1 MPRTSPKHH
10 SMTGPESSA
19 TRPWK
24 VVIALSISSLMVLA
38 ALIALRGPDSIAAD
52 RTRSIGAWL
61 LTGPSFWHFLTPQAL
76 VEQLTFF
83 VAGVRGWQNAHVI
96 IAWLTAIAWFLSLPA
111 KNWRGLGPLLPA
123 LLAVLLSSPASGL
136 SGFGLAVLVLSLAR
150 AAALRRTTPLAF
162 LVYAFSTWLA
172 VWFSPAAIVVAAAA
186 WIEIAWS
193 RPIRFQAAAL
203 LIYTLATLLTPRGI
217 SAWNDAWI
225 FLFWSPQAPISGWA
239 VLPLLLV
246 LVALAFALR
255 GAWHQKNLGT
265 PLAAAFLLL
274 NSLGGQTNLL
284 WPATLWMIPAWP
296 IAKEQLRRTG
306 LNIRWFAEAA
316 ALLLATAL
324 VAGAALE
331 VSPRW
336 FALAMTDTIVR
347 PTLTRE
353 AIPEEGTVYVNTTG
367 APFARFSGAWSEDF
381 LLDPDPRTSR
391 EPSLWRALDRQ
402 HRYRAVWLAG
412 DPSGYAPLARHLGQ
426 SPDWRLEAV
435 DPTGVV
441 FVRAPRESIFAT
453 EPAQQ
458 MAQEKMWGG
467 ANRSTFL
474 AESAISTL
482 AANFLPEAGELSQSA
497 VRNSDRSAPASAT
510 RARVLASLGETDA
523 ALAESQRA
531 LQLDPTLL
539 LAWQVRTECLLQA
552 QLNDNA
558 YAASRE
564 AVRLAPG
571 DLGTL
576 WLAARAA
583 HQARAFQTEA
593 ELLENL
599 IALTEGRGGDAS
611 FYQLYLGQ
619 AYAKLGLTRPALRAL
634 DAAARAPGLTPE
646 QQREIDEE
654 ISTLRSHPA
663 AR

>member
-1 MPRTSPKHH
+1 
-10 SMTGPESSA
+10 MTGPESSA

-24 VVIALSISSLMVLA
+24 VVIALGISSLLVLA
-38 ALIALRGPDSIAAD
+38 ALIALRGPDTIAAD
-52 RTRSIGAWL
+52 RAQSIGAWL
-61 LTGPSFWHFLTPQAL
+61 LTGPVVWHYLAPQAI
-76 VEQLTFF
+76 VEHLTFF

-96 IAWLTAIAWFLSLPA
+96 IAWLTIVAWFASLPA

-123 LLAVLLSSPASGL
+123 LFATLLSSPASGL
-136 SGFGLAVLVLSLAR
+136 NGFGLAILVLSVAR
-150 AAALRRTTPLAF
+150 ATALRRTTMTALS
-162 LVYAFSTWLA
+162 LYAVSTWLA
-172 VWFSPAAIVVAAAA
+172 VWLSPAAILIAAAA
-186 WIEIAWS
+186 WIEFTWS
-193 RPIRFQAAAL
+193 RPIRTQAAAIV
-203 LIYTLATLLTPRGI
+203 IYMLTTLLSPRSL

-225 FLFWSPQAPISGWA
+225 FLYWSPQPPISGWA
-239 VLPLLLV
+239 ILPLLIL
-246 LVALAFALR
+246 LAALAFALR
-255 GAWHQKNLGT
+255 GAWHQKSLGT
-265 PLAAAFLLL
+265 PLGAAFLLL
-274 NSLGGQTNLL
+274 ASLGGQTYLL
-284 WPATLWMIPAWP
+284 WPASLWMIPAWP

-316 ALLLATAL
+316 AILLAGAF
-324 VAGAALE
+324 VAGAAFE

-336 FALAMTDTIVR
+336 FALAMTDSIIR
-347 PTLTRE
+347 PTLSRE
-353 AIPEEGTVYVNTTG
+353 ALPEDGTVYINTTG

-381 LLDPDPRTSR
+381 LIDPDPRTSR

-402 HRYRAVWLAG
+402 FRYRAVWLAG
-412 DPSGYAPLARHLGQ
+412 DPSSYAPLARHLGQ
-426 SPDWRLEAV
+426 SPDWRLAAV
-435 DPTGVV
+435 DPTGVL
-441 FVRAPRESIFAT
+441 FIRAPREKIFAT

-474 AESAISTL
+474 AESALATL
-482 AANFLPEAGELSQSA
+482 AANYLPEAGELSQSA
-497 VRNSDRSAPASAT
+497 VRNSDRSGPAAAT
-510 RARVLASLGETDA
+510 RARVLASLGETEA
-523 ALAESQRA
+523 ALTESQRA

-552 QLNDNA
+552 QLNDDA

-576 WLAARAA
+576 WLAARTA

-599 IALTEGRGGDAS
+599 IALTEGRGGDGS

-634 DAAARAPGLTPE
+634 DAAARAPGLTPV
-646 QQREIDEE
+646 QQREINEE
-654 ISTLRSHPA
+654 IATLRSHPA